1 MYLTSYYPP
10 MEKKYIEGVGAY
22 YQRIISFLAITK
34 RHNSSFKYI
43 HIPIKIGHNYDND
56 PEWDEK
62 WDKMFNIIKL
72 SNNDE
77 IDINNMEKNYNE
89 INNFTLDNIANTNTT
104 TLYYYENRNILLDI
118 FDKNPEYYLA
128 NIQEQIIEAY
138 DENNNNRKLI
148 YDKNKIN
155 IAIHLRVYNDYDD
168 EGNLTNYTNNY
179 GSRYT
184 YTCDMYIKL
193 INQLKDKYPNSDIH
207 IFSQEKYFDLKF
219 KVLREVNNINIH
231 FDDLEI
237 FDVFHHLCK
246 ADVLVMGL
254 SSLSILAAFYNKNT
268 VIYLNYCHPPSLSS
282 WIVYEN
288 NLPNDM

>member
-77 IDINNMEKNYNE
+77 IDINNIEKNYNE

-148 YDKNKIN
+148 YDKNKIKDFCKLVHLN
-155 IAIHLRVYNDYDD
+155 I
-168 EGNLTNYTNNY
+168 E
-179 GSRYT
+179 
-184 YTCDMYIKL
+184 YI
-193 INQLKDKYPNSDIH
+193 
-207 IFSQEKYFDLKF
+207 
-219 KVLREVNNINIH
+219 
-231 FDDLEI
+231 
-237 FDVFHHLCK
+237 
-246 ADVLVMGL
+246 
-254 SSLSILAAFYNKNT
+254 
-268 VIYLNYCHPPSLSS
+268 
-282 WIVYEN
+282 
-288 NLPNDM
+288 